1 MVKTITLIG
10 FLSLTAAFNAHA
22 HDSDRIDRLEKEMQ
36 ETKLRLQKLES
47 SLGQPGNAQE
57 PMTSGEGW
65 KSATNW
71 KRLAKDMSAS
81 DVRKILGEPLQM
93 DGGTFA
99 RWYYQNR
106 GVVMFFEGK
115 VSRWEEPQK

>member
-1 MVKTITLIG
+1 MVKTIALIG
-10 FLSLTAAFNAHA
+10 FLSLAVIFNAHA

-36 ETKLRLQKLES
+36 ETRLRLQRLES
-47 SLGQPGNAQE
+47 FLGKQSNAQE
-57 PMTSGEGW
+57 PVASGGGW
-65 KSATNW
+65 KSAANW
-71 KRLAKDMSAS
+71 KRLAADMSAS

-115 VSRWEEPQK
+115 VSRWEEPGQ